1 VGRFFEEL
9 AKKLAEQWL
18 ALLVLPGALFL
29 VVTFVGGWLGQ
40 RAALDWSRF
49 RQGVDVLSAA
59 VSGQP
64 VGMQVVLLVVT
75 LLGAAGVGLVVQ
87 ALAGLTRLVWLGR
100 WPRRLR
106 LWRVGARRRRWLD
119 LVERRRSLSTAQPDR
134 QEDIDLLAERANRI
148 ALAEPGRAT
157 WMGDRVHAVEQI
169 ALARFGL
176 DLTFGWPRLWL
187 VLPDTVRAEITAAEA
202 GFASAVAT
210 GTWSLPYLA
219 LAFVWWPAAVVAVA
233 FGVTGWSRARAAV
246 GDLGALSEA
255 AVDLHGRTLARALGV
270 GEPDETGVLTTEQG
284 RKITTIVRKGR

>member
-29 VVTFVGGWLGQ
+29 AVAFVGGWLGQ

-49 RQGVDVLSAA
+49 RQGVDELSASL
-59 VSGQP
+59 SGQP

-75 LLGAAGVGLVVQ
+75 LLGAAGVGLGVQ
-87 ALAGLTRLVWLGR
+87 ALAGVTRLVWLGS

-106 LWRVGARRRRWLD
+106 RWRVEARRRRWLE
-119 LVERRRSLSTAQPDR
+119 LVERRRSLKSEHPDH

-148 ALAEPGRAT
+148 SLAEPGRAT
-157 WMGDRVHAVEQI
+157 WMGDRVQAVEQI

-176 DLTFGWPRLWL
+176 DLAFGWPRLWL

-202 GFASAVAT
+202 GFAAAVAT
-210 GTWSLPYLA
+210 GTWALPYLA
-219 LAFVWWPAAVVAVA
+219 LAVVWWPAAVVAVA
-233 FGVTGWSRARAAV
+233 FGVTGWARARAAI
-246 GDLGALSEA
+246 GDVGALSEA
-255 AVDLHGRTLARALGV
+255 AVDLHGRTLALALGV
-270 GEPDETGVLTTEQG
+270 GDHDEKGVLTTEQG
-284 RKITTIVRKGR
+284 RKITAIVRKGR